1 MFHNFEKSKFS
12 NANTLVIHYRYR
24 QHNRRWNSG
33 ISYIDLQFKGKR
45 VMERGKALMKVLRD
59 EIRKINPNQDRVKFK
74 FRGTQWYIIASESNE
89 KWKPYHLK
97 YYHNNMEVVNSEGEM
112 VLYLDGEFWIESRP
126 SPLVPYSPPATKTPP
141 AATRPPA
148 AKTPRHAEKTPP
160 PGSPTPPIATAAYP
174 LPVDKIP
181 PPGYRSPPPAT
192 TVPKKKYKRNRA
204 AKARA
209 KFYAEEKLKLI
220 TVTAK

>member
-1 MFHNFEKSKFS
+1 MFHNFEKSKFP
-12 NANTLVIHYRYR
+12 NAKTLVIHYRYR

-209 KFYAEEKLKLI
+209 KFYEKQKLI
-220 TVTAK
+220 T